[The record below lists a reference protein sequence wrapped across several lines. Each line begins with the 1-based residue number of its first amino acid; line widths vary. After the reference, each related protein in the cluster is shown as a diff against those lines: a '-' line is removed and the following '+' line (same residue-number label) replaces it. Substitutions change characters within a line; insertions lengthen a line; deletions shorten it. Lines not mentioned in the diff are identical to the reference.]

1 MANHR
6 QRITAIQAL
15 VAGSVLGNTP
25 LGAVV
30 NAEFDE
36 AVRAGRVRIL
46 NRRYLLQVLHATRAL
61 DSALRAFIVHHGI
74 PNGGNS
80 LGSYLY
86 ALRNNPLAIP
96 SQLTEAQ
103 RLYFQNQIVD
113 ARNTYMH
120 QAGAAPLNDNEL
132 AILVADMETCLMDVF
147 NL

>member
-6 QRITAIQAL
+6 QRITALQAL
-15 VAGSVLGNTP
+15 VAGSVLGGT
-25 LGAVV
+25 LLAAAV

-36 AVRAGRVRIL
+36 VARAGRVRIL

-61 DSALRAFIVHHGI
+61 DSALRGFIAHHGI
-74 PNGGNS
+74 TNAGNS

-86 ALRNNPLAIP
+86 ALRNSPLPVPSPLA
-96 SQLTEAQ
+96 EAQ

-113 ARNTYMH
+113 VRNTYMH
-120 QAGAAPLNDNEL
+120 QAGTAPLNDNEL
-132 AILVADMETCLMDVF
+132 VILVADMETCLTDVF